1 MQIDVVFKN
10 LDVAMVLTI
19 VVIILTSSIAAT
31 SNLEAVQ
38 EAADLVHPLPPYARL
53 ELLLVQTAI
62 VLIKAVFVMA
72 ILIVRMKM

>member
-31 SNLEAVQ
+31 SNRVAAQ

-53 ELLLVQTAI
+53 ELLLVQMVI
-62 VLIKAVFVMA
+62 VLIKAAFVTA